1 MKMSKIR
8 DIDLTKERLEGLAK
22 LVVDDWDMD
31 TLLSFAIEQVFQD
44 YQYDIQQA
52 VVDAESYDLEDL
64 DNA

>member
-1 MKMSKIR
+1 MSIIR

-44 YQYDIQQA
+44 YQYDIHQA

>member
-31 TLLSFAIEQVFQD
+31 TLISFAIEQVFQD

>member
-1 MKMSKIR
+1 MSKIR